1 MEQED
6 INNSDIRL
14 IFKDFGYYPYNKSKG
29 EYEDFVSLIKGN
41 WTLNFIS
48 FHRFIYIIDQNIVLR
63 HHYFDFII
71 YCNAFNI
78 FMI

>member
-41 WTLNFIS
+41 WTLNFKLNCKDTS
-48 FHRFIYIIDQNIVLR
+48 KTYIINKSFKVNNKKV
-63 HHYFDFII
+63 H
-71 YCNAFNI
+71 FNTVNL
-78 FMI
+78 